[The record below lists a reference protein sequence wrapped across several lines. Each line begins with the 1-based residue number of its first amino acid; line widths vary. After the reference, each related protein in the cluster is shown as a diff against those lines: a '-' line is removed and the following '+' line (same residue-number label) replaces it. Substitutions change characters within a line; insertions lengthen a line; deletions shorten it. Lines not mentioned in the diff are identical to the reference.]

1 MKRFPSANF
10 AVFCICLGAGQ
21 SNAAAN
27 GATDATAPVPPTV
40 YQSPFTGYREL
51 GVDQTTAWKDANDT
65 VRNIGGWKAYAKEA
79 GDASKAGSR
88 TKPASMPLI
97 PLAPALLVPA
107 APKAPAAPA
116 PAPAEKPA
124 APQHKHGG

>member
-10 AVFCICLGAGQ
+10 AALFICIGAGQ

-27 GATDATAPVPPTV
+27 GATDANASVPPTL
-40 YQSPFTGYREL
+40 YQSPFMGYREL

-79 GDASKAGSR
+79 TEAAKASASKA
-88 TKPASMPLI
+88 KPAVP
-97 PLAPALLVPA
+97 PVPLVPA
-107 APKAPAAPA
+107 TPIAPAAPEA
-116 PAPAEKPA
+116 PAAKP